1 MMFNNEEIEQ
11 RTVESF
17 NEIVEV
23 EIGATTEMKKW
34 AMFKFAAL
42 TKQKLREGAVE
53 HEAQIPIT
61 LVECLKVNRDNL
73 REAIEEGIDMPV
85 YVEAE
90 QVLQT
95 QLDSNT
101 TYEYLTIAKGFMY
114 KAVFYLLLALFHDSK
129 PKGNENE

>member
-1 MMFNNEEIEQ
+1 MFNNDEIKDKVVKSFDEAVEEIP
-11 RTVESF
+11 
-17 NEIVEV
+17 
-23 EIGATTEMKKW
+23 ATTEMKKW
-34 AMFKFAAL
+34 AKFKFATFSQQRLRDGAL
-42 TKQKLREGAVE
+42 E

-73 REAIEEGIDMPV
+73 QEAIEEGIDMPI

-90 QVLQT
+90 SILQT

-101 TYEYLTIAKGFMY
+101 TYEYLKIARKYMY
-114 KAVFYLLLALFHDSK
+114 KAVFYLLLSLFHDTK

>member
-1 MMFNNEEIEQ
+1 MFNNDEIKDKVVKSFDEAVEEIP
-11 RTVESF
+11 
-17 NEIVEV
+17 
-23 EIGATTEMKKW
+23 ATTEMKKW
-34 AMFKFAAL
+34 AKFKFATFSKQRLRDGAL
-42 TKQKLREGAVE
+42 E

-73 REAIEEGIDMPV
+73 QEAIEEGIDMPI

-90 QVLQT
+90 SILQT

-101 TYEYLTIAKGFMY
+101 TYEYLKIARKYMY
-114 KAVFYLLLALFHDSK
+114 KAVFYLLLALFHDTK

>member
-1 MMFNNEEIEQ
+1 M
-11 RTVESF
+11 ESF
-17 NEIVEV
+17 NEVVEL
-23 EIGATTEMKKW
+23 EIAATTEMKKW
-34 AMFKFAAL
+34 AKFKFATL
-42 TKQKLREGAVE
+42 TKQKLREGAVK

-73 REAIEEGIDMPV
+73 QEAIEEGIDMPV

-101 TYEYLTIAKGFMY
+101 TYEYLTIAKRFMY

>member
-1 MMFNNEEIEQ
+1 MFNNEEIEQ

>member
-1 MMFNNEEIEQ
+1 MFNNDEIND
-11 RTVESF
+11 RAVKSF
-17 NEIVEV
+17 NEVVEEEIV
-23 EIGATTEMKKW
+23 ATTEMKKW
-34 AMFKFAAL
+34 AKFKFATL
-42 TKQKLREGAVE
+42 TKQKLREGAVK

-73 REAIEEGIDMPV
+73 QEAIEEGIDMPV

-90 QVLQT
+90 SVLQT

-101 TYEYLTIAKGFMY
+101 TYEYLTIAKGFMC

>member
-1 MMFNNEEIEQ
+1 MLH
-11 RTVESF
+11 S
-17 NEIVEV
+17 
-23 EIGATTEMKKW
+23 
-34 AMFKFAAL
+34 
-42 TKQKLREGAVE
+42 

-73 REAIEEGIDMPV
+73 QEAIEEGIDMPI

-90 QVLQT
+90 SILQT

-101 TYEYLTIAKGFMY
+101 TYEYLKIARTYMY
-114 KAVFYLLLALFHDSK
+114 KAVFYLLLALFHDTK

>member
-1 MMFNNEEIEQ
+1 MFNNEEIEG
-11 RTVESF
+11 RAVDAFDEVVEL
-17 NEIVEV
+17 EIA
-23 EIGATTEMKKW
+23 ATTEMKKW
-34 AMFKFAAL
+34 AKFKFRTL
-42 TKQKLREGAVE
+42 TKEKIREGAIK

-73 REAIEEGIDMPV
+73 QEAIEEGIDMPV

-95 QLDSNT
+95 QLDSDT
-101 TYEYLTIAKGFMY
+101 TYEYLIIAKKYMY
-114 KAVFYLLLALFHDSK
+114 KAVFYLLLALFHDTK

>member
-1 MMFNNEEIEQ
+1 MFNNEEIYD
-11 RTVESF
+11 RAVKSF
-17 NEIVEV
+17 NEVINEKV
-23 EIGATTEMKKW
+23 IAATESKEW
-34 AMFKFAAL
+34 AKFKFATL
-42 TKQKLREGAVE
+42 TKQKLREGAIK

-61 LVECLKVNRDNL
+61 LVECIKVNRDNL
-73 REAIEEGIDMPV
+73 QEAIEEGIDMPI

-90 QVLQT
+90 SVLQT

-101 TYEYLTIAKGFMY
+101 TYEYLKIAKEFMY

>member
-1 MMFNNEEIEQ
+1 MFNNEEIEG
-11 RTVESF
+11 RAVDAFDEVVEL
-17 NEIVEV
+17 EIA
-23 EIGATTEMKKW
+23 ATTEMKKW
-34 AMFKFAAL
+34 AKFKFRTL
-42 TKQKLREGAVE
+42 IKQKLREGAVK

-73 REAIEEGIDMPV
+73 QEAIEEGIDMPV

-95 QLDSNT
+95 QLDSDT
-101 TYEYLTIAKGFMY
+101 TYKYLSIAKGLMY